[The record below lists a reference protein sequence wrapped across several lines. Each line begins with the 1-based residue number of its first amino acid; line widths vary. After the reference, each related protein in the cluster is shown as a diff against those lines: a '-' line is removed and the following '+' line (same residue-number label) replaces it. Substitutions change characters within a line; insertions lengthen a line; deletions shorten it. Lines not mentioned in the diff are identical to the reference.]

1 MNQLITDQMVHAAF
15 DWLQDNGD
23 RAAHAKAM
31 RVKAEYGTKRARA
44 QAFLESE
51 GTVAERE
58 AKALMSDAVRDA
70 MLAEVNAIE
79 ADEKMRAQRDKCQ
92 VIIDAWRTE
101 SASARMLVRSAA

>member
-15 DWLQDNGD
+15 DWLEENTD

-31 RVKAEYGTKRARA
+31 RVKAEYATKRARA
-44 QAFLESE
+44 QAFLDAE

-58 AKALMSDAVRDA
+58 ARAFMSDSVKDA
-70 MLAEVNAIE
+70 MLAEVEAVE
-79 ADEKMRAQRDKCQ
+79 ADEKMRGRRDKCS

-101 SASARMLVRSAA
+101 QSNLRTMGRAA